1 MDYIILVVSFLFDH
15 VPAICNAIQEIIE
28 LFRLYSDLVKKK
40 EPECEKSLPKEGIIQ
55 EETEEIFDQNG
66 TLRIHR
72 TRTVRKRSF

>member
-1 MDYIILVVSFLFDH
+1 MDYIFLVFSFLFDH

-40 EPECEKSLPKEGIIQ
+40 EPECEKSLPKEEIIQ

>member
-1 MDYIILVVSFLFDH
+1 MEYIILVASFLFDH

-28 LFRLYSDLVKKK
+28 LFRLYSELTKKK
-40 EPECEKSLPKEGIIQ
+40 GPECEESLPKEEIIQ
-55 EETEEIFDQNG
+55 EETEEIFYQNR